1 MSVRVAPSAYALGV
15 IRYLEDPVIHLGG
28 AEDAA
33 DAFNDRIREIE
44 AAQGIPPGRSRA
56 TVHPAT
62 VRSWLRGGRPR
73 YAIVLRAVCEVA
85 GRSPDELGWVRTSV
99 EDVDRREFL
108 AGAAVVLGGAV
119 LPLLGDL
126 GSPPGPDPDEFA
138 QRAAQLWATC
148 WKSEPLTLVYRAADH
163 AEYGRTLLARCRGS
177 DHRQIAD
184 AVGLTTLLV
193 GRTAFF
199 DLGQSSQT
207 QQIWDVADRYLAGSN
222 DHPLLAC
229 LHGHQAFV
237 PGWAGRWGEADNELK
252 LAAGHAR
259 RGGGPGLRSWLHAI
273 AAECLTRCGRPRE
286 ALAEIERSR
295 ETLAAGG
302 AYPDPW
308 WLDFFDSQRLDGF
321 DATVALAAGR
331 EVLASGRATQRATR
345 HALDRVERAL
355 GHLHTT
361 GARPADYTPQDCV
374 TALDCATGYALIHD
388 DDQALELAEAAC
400 QALSKR
406 PYAAAENRLG
416 ALYDTL
422 PASRAGQLR
431 EIERTYLAA

>member
-1 MSVRVAPSAYALGV
+1 VTG
-15 IRYLEDPVIHLGG
+15 YLEDAVIRLGG
-28 AEDAA
+28 AEGAA

-44 AAQGIPPGRSRA
+44 AAQGIPPARSRA
-56 TVHPAT
+56 TLHPAT

-73 YAIVLRAVCEVA
+73 YAVVIRAVCDVT
-85 GRSPDELGWVRTSV
+85 GRRPDEPDWVRTSV

-108 AGAAVVLGGAV
+108 TGAAVVLGGAV

-138 QRAAQLWATC
+138 RQAAQLWTSF
-148 WKSEPLTLVYRAADH
+148 WTSEPLTLVYRAADH
-163 AEYGRTLLARCRGS
+163 AEYGRTLLARSRGS

-184 AVGLTTLLV
+184 AVGLSTLLV

-199 DLGQSSQT
+199 DLGRAAQT
-207 QQIWDVADRYLAGSN
+207 QQIWEVAERYLAGSS

-229 LHGHQAFV
+229 LHGHKAFV
-237 PGWAGRWGEADNELK
+237 PGWAGRWDEADNELK
-252 LAAGHAR
+252 LAAGHGR
-259 RGGGPGLRSWLHAI
+259 RGGGAGLRSWLHAV
-273 AAECLTRCGRPRE
+273 AAECLTRSGRPRE

-295 ETLAAGG
+295 ETLAASG
-302 AYPDPW
+302 AHPDPW

-321 DATVALAAGR
+321 DAIVALAAGR
-331 EVLASGRATQRATR
+331 QVLASASANQRSTR
-345 HALDRVERAL
+345 HALDRIERAL

-361 GARPADYTPQDCV
+361 GAQPADYTSQDCV
-374 TALDCATGYALIHD
+374 TALDRATAYALIHD
-388 DDQALELAEAAC
+388 DDQALVLAEAAC

-416 ALYDTL
+416 TLYDTL
-422 PASRAGQLR
+422 PASRVGELR